1 MTRVVV
7 ILPSFKNLGPE
18 IVARNIA
25 EYMEKNVNFIF
36 ISLRK
41 NTDKDLK
48 LFSNF
53 KLYELDLGKIPIFSL
68 KLKKLVEELNPDI
81 IHCHCF
87 WPTVLSG
94 MYLKKFKIISTLHN
108 NPLEDFY
115 YEYGKIL
122 SIFMTKVMIF
132 FQKQFYLNISISNY
146 IKEVHK
152 KLELNNIVTI
162 YNGVPKIEI
171 FKKAKKENNK
181 EKLKLITISVLNKR
195 KNILFLLKVIKELKK
210 KNVKFELKIVGDG
223 NERDSLEN
231 YIQKNSLQNEVFFL
245 GKLPREKVYKEL
257 EQSDIFLF
265 SSLSEGFGL
274 VIVEALLCE
283 VPVIASNMPVM
294 KEIIINNKNGIICE
308 LDIEEYINAILKI
321 YKNLD
326 IFKSNTKKYFNNNF
340 LVENMSKNYLEVYEG
355 KR

>member
-1 MTRVVV
+1 M
-7 ILPSFKNLGPE
+7 
-18 IVARNIA
+18 
-25 EYMEKNVNFIF
+25 
-36 ISLRK
+36 
-41 NTDKDLK
+41 
-48 LFSNF
+48 
-53 KLYELDLGKIPIFSL
+53 
-68 KLKKLVEELNPDI
+68 
-81 IHCHCF
+81 
-87 WPTVLSG
+87 
-94 MYLKKFKIISTLHN
+94 
-108 NPLEDFY
+108 
-115 YEYGKIL
+115 
-122 SIFMTKVMIF
+122 
-132 FQKQFYLNISISNY
+132 
-146 IKEVHK
+146 
-152 KLELNNIVTI
+152 
-162 YNGVPKIEI
+162 
-171 FKKAKKENNK
+171 
-181 EKLKLITISVLNKR
+181 KLITISVLNKR